1 MKRKT
6 ILSTALVICL
16 SVSMMTATACKSADK
31 ETTKA
36 EKETTEA
43 VTDTSEETEATTT
56 AAEETSAKESTSEA
70 TTEASEE
77 KKETSDVKA
86 EPSTEQEASTAA
98 ESSSDDLYA
107 KAEKY
112 INAAFAFYEKD
123 AGQKLN
129 LVVFESQIE
138 ETADGF
144 AFDVRSRDGEQAN
157 VLVAKV
163 YANTTTGEMSDE
175 WGRTWN
181 VSDFS

>member
-6 ILSTALVICL
+6 LLSTALVICL
-16 SVSMMTATACKSADK
+16 SMSMMAATACKSQDSETLKSK
-31 ETTKA
+31 E
-36 EKETTEA
+36 ETTESIA
-43 VTDTSEETEATTT
+43 
-56 AAEETSAKESTSEA
+56 
-70 TTEASEE
+70 EASEE
-77 KKETSDVKA
+77 KETTTTA
-86 EPSTEQEASTAA
+86 EETTAKVTTSEDTEA
-98 ESSSDDLYA
+98 ESSKEVKIEPSSETESSAGEAETSAETEADGLYA

-144 AFDVRSRDGEQAN
+144 AFDVRSRDGSQAN

-163 YANTTTGEMSDE
+163 FVNTTTGEMSDE

-181 VSDFS
+181 YSDFS